1 MAKHKHDNDTRDWID
16 EDEDRR
22 AREERDHARRQLRK
36 EKLNERKNSE
46 APTEDRHGIRPKS

>member
-1 MAKHKHDNDTRDWID
+1 MAKHKHDTDTRDWVD

-46 APTEDRHGIRPKS
+46 APAQDRRGIRPKS